1 MNGASLKKK
10 LVEVYGNEF
19 HAAVAA
25 ECEVDKS
32 TVYRWIERNEKK
44 VPGTVAAW
52 ITAKMEA
59 LGKAAPAR

>member
-1 MNGASLKKK
+1 MNGASLKRK
-10 LVEVYGNEF
+10 LVEVYGKEF

-32 TVYRWIERNEKK
+32 TVYRWIDADNKK
-44 VPGTVAAW
+44 VPGVVSAW

-59 LGKAAPAR
+59 ISKAAPAP